1 MKRLAAIFR
10 VGLIALGLFIAMCF
24 VVTFVRNR
32 PLPPAPDH
40 AFIKPSFD
48 RLPAM
53 SACWIEFD
61 HDTAPGQAATAGF
74 TRLHTWELTAS
85 GLLIRHPQGSVLID
99 SGNSTHFQEE
109 VADYPFW
116 SHLHFEILTGG
127 KSAAHRAPDVL
138 RSSGIDPST
147 VSAVLLSHVH
157 MDHAGGVMDTPDV
170 PVLLS
175 PEELDF
181 AKKNRDTR
189 TIQVVPGH
197 AREIQRRAHLLDFQP
212 KAYETFDESA
222 DLFGDGSVVVVKLPG
237 HTPGSVG
244 TFLNLSPTQRIFHVG
259 DAVNVTEAVNRRLP
273 KSLLMATTDN
283 DSRQADLTVAKLA
296 QLHSLDPALLILP
309 AHDRSAWKTA
319 FGSAPGCIR

>member
-1 MKRLAAIFR
+1 MKRLVALFR
-10 VGLIALGLFIAMCF
+10 VGLVALGALVAIAF
-24 VVTFVRNR
+24 VVTLLRNR

-40 AFIKPSFD
+40 AFIKPSFEG
-48 RLPAM
+48 LPAI

-85 GLLIRHPQGSVLID
+85 GLLIRHPKGSVLID
-99 SGNSTHFQEE
+99 VGNSSHFQDEI
-109 VADYPFW
+109 ADYPFL

-147 VSAVLLSHVH
+147 LSAVLPSHVH
-157 MDHAGGVMDTPDV
+157 MDHAGGVMDLHDV

-181 AKKNRDTR
+181 AKKHRDTR
-189 TIQVVPGH
+189 TIQVVPEH
-197 AREIQRRAHLLDFQP
+197 AREIQTRAHLLDFQP
-212 KAYETFDESA
+212 KPYETFDESA

-244 TFLNLSPTQRIFHVG
+244 TFINLSPAQRIFHVG
-259 DAVNVTEAVNRRLP
+259 DAVNVSEAP
-273 KSLLMATTDN
+273 KEPPYGDDGQLFAPGGYHR
-283 DSRQADLTVAKLA
+283 RQA
-296 QLHSLDPALLILP
+296 
-309 AHDRSAWKTA
+309 RSA
-319 FGSAPGCIR
+319 SLS